1 MFKSKFMYTE
11 RAYKYWRVETIIK
24 TGAKSHLYLNYLRQ
38 YGFFIQNKSVPSVQ
52 AADRKRA
59 RQREPASP
67 AAGHSG
73 GGGASGWESPAAST
87 AGRLA
92 SDVF

>member
-1 MFKSKFMYTE
+1 MESRNHYKNGSNKSFVPE
-11 RAYKYWRVETIIK
+11 LLDPIWFFHSKY
-24 TGAKSHLYLNYLRQ
+24 
-38 YGFFIQNKSVPSVQ
+38 SVPSVQ